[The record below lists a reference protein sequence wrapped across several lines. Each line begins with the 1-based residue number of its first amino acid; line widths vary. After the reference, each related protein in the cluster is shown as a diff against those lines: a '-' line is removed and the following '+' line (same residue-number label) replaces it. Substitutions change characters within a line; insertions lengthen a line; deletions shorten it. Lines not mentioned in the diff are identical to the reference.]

1 MRSISH
7 IIIAAVLAAAA
18 VVAST
23 QIADGLRQFRSSDRN
38 VTVKGLAE
46 REVAANLVIWP
57 VNFVEAD
64 NSLEQLYNR
73 LESHSEAVR
82 QYLKR
87 LNVSDAE
94 VSVGLPRVQDM
105 QADAYGSNMERPF
118 RYRGELTLT
127 VRSAEVEAMKGAIQN
142 AGQLVRSGVVFGAY
156 TEPPQFIF
164 TELNDLKPE
173 LLADATANARLAA
186 EQFAADSGSEVGVI
200 RDANQGVISIN
211 DRDAATPDIK
221 VVRVVSTIQ
230 YQLE

>member
-7 IIIAAVLAAAA
+7 IIIAVVLAAAA

-23 QIADGLRQFRSSDRN
+23 QIADGLRQFRLSDRN

-64 NSLEQLYNR
+64 NSLDKLYDR
-73 LESHSEAVR
+73 LESHTVAVR
-82 QYLKR
+82 TYLKR
-87 LNVSDAE
+87 LEVSDAE

-105 QADAYGSNMERPF
+105 QAEAYGGNIDRPF

-127 VRSAEVEAMKGAIQN
+127 VRSAQVAAMKGAIQN
-142 AGQLVRSGVVFGAY
+142 AGELVRNGVVFGAY
-156 TEPPQFIF
+156 NEPPQFIF
-164 TELNDLKPE
+164 TELNTLKPG
-173 LLADATANARLAA
+173 LLAEATANARLAA

-200 RDANQGVISIN
+200 RDANQGVISIS

-230 YQLE
+230 YQLQ

>member
-7 IIIAAVLAAAA
+7 IIIAVVLAAAA

-23 QIADGLRQFRSSDRN
+23 QIADGLRQFRLSDRN

-64 NSLEQLYNR
+64 NSLDKLYDR
-73 LESHSEAVR
+73 LESHTVAVR
-82 QYLKR
+82 TYLKR
-87 LNVSDAE
+87 LEVSDAE

-105 QADAYGSNMERPF
+105 QAEAYGGNIDRPF
-118 RYRGELTLT
+118 RYRGELT
-127 VRSAEVEAMKGAIQN
+127 AMKGAIQN
-142 AGQLVRSGVVFGAY
+142 AGELVRNGVVFGAY
-156 TEPPQFIF
+156 NEPPQFIF
-164 TELNDLKPE
+164 TELNALKPG
-173 LLADATANARLAA
+173 LLAEATANARLAA

-200 RDANQGVISIN
+200 RDANQGVISIS

-230 YQLE
+230 YQLQ

>member
-7 IIIAAVLAAAA
+7 IIIAVVLAAAA

-23 QIADGLRQFRSSDRN
+23 QIADGLRQFRLSDRN

-64 NSLEQLYNR
+64 NSLDKLYDR
-73 LESHSEAVR
+73 LEAHTVAVR
-82 QYLKR
+82 SYLKR
-87 LNVSDAE
+87 LEVSDAE

-105 QADAYGSNMERPF
+105 QAEAYGGNTDRPF

-127 VRSAEVEAMKGAIQN
+127 VRSAQVAAMKGAIQN
-142 AGQLVRSGVVFGAY
+142 AGELVRNGVVFGAY
-156 TEPPQFIF
+156 NEPPQFIF
-164 TELNDLKPE
+164 TELNALKPG
-173 LLADATANARLAA
+173 LLAEATANARLAA

-200 RDANQGVISIN
+200 RDANQGVISIS

-230 YQLE
+230 YQLQ

>member
-7 IIIAAVLAAAA
+7 IIIAVVLAAAA
-18 VVAST
+18 VVASS
-23 QIADGLRQFRSSDRN
+23 QMADGLRQFRSADRY

-46 REVAANLVIWP
+46 REVDANLVIWP

-64 NSLEQLYNR
+64 SDLTELYNR
-73 LESHSEAVR
+73 LEAHTESVR
-82 QYLKR
+82 EYLKR
-87 LNVSDAE
+87 RNVADAE

-105 QADAYGSNMERPF
+105 QADAYGSGNVRPF

-127 VRSAEVEAMKGAIQN
+127 VRSTNVGGMKAAIQN
-142 AGQLVRSGVVFGAY
+142 AGELVRGGVVFGAY

-164 TELNDLKPE
+164 TELNDLKPD

-186 EQFAADSGSEVGVI
+186 EQFAADSGSRVGYI
-200 RDANQGVISIN
+200 RHANQGVISIS
-211 DRDAATPDIK
+211 DRDAATPDRK
-221 VVRVVSTIQ
+221 VVRVVSTID

>member
-7 IIIAAVLAAAA
+7 IIIAVVLAAAA

-57 VNFVEAD
+57 VNFGEAD
-64 NSLEQLYNR
+64 NSLEALYNR
-73 LESHSEAVR
+73 LEAHTAAVR
-82 QYLKR
+82 AYLQR
-87 LNVSDAE
+87 QQVSDAE

-105 QADAYGSNMERPF
+105 QADAYGGNMARPF

-127 VRSAEVEAMKGAIQN
+127 VRSAEVPLMKTAIQN
-142 AGQLVRSGVVFGAY
+142 AGELVRDGVVFGAY
-156 TEPPQFIF
+156 NEPPQFIF
-164 TELNDLKPE
+164 TELNALKPE

-186 EQFAADSGSEVGVI
+186 EQFAADSGSEVGAI

-221 VVRVVSTIQ
+221 VVRLVSTVV
-230 YQLE
+230 YQLR